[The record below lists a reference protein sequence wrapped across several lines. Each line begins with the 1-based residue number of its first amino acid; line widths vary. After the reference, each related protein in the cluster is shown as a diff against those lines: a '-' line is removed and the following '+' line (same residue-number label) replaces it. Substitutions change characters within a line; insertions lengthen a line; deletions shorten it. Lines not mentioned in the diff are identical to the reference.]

1 MRYIGIGILTMGS
14 DNNQI
19 IKEVDYDI
27 TLPLRGAGGFCIK
40 FREQLSRQEI
50 LRLGLLE
57 DEENEFEGGDVINEL
72 LWSITDLNGNMIL
85 CYQDDDIDNQ

>member
-1 MRYIGIGILTMGS
+1 MRYIGIGILTMGC
-14 DNNQI
+14 DNDQI

-27 TLPLRGAGGFCIK
+27 TLPLWCSGGFCIK

-85 CYQDDDIDNQ
+85 CNQDEEEI

>member
-1 MRYIGIGILTMGS
+1 MRYIGTGILTMGS

-27 TLPLRGAGGFCIK
+27 TLPLWSSGGFCIK
-40 FREQLSRQEI
+40 FREQLSGQER
-50 LRLGLLE
+50 LRFGGLLYN
-57 DEENEFEGGDVINEL
+57 ENEFEVGDGINSL

-85 CYQDDDIDNQ
+85 CNQDDEEI